1 MQASRIL
8 IVGGS
13 GFLGRHIVARLSA
26 QNRGV
31 IVPTRRRERARH
43 LVLLPTVEVVQTAIS
58 TDQEL
63 DALVSR
69 CDAVV
74 NLVGLLHSR
83 WGDPYGPDF
92 AAAHVELPRRLAA
105 SCARTGVRRLV
116 HVSALGVR
124 DDAAA
129 LPSMYLRSKSD
140 GERAIRETPGV
151 DWTIFRPSVV
161 FGPEDQFLNMFA
173 KLQRLFPVMPIA
185 RPDARF
191 QPVYVGDV
199 AQAVVHSL
207 DDAATVGKTYELAG
221 PEVFTLE
228 ELVRLAGRWSGHPRP
243 VVGLPYTLGQLQS
256 SLLEFAPGPTLMSR
270 DNFDSMKVDNVA
282 SGPIAP
288 ELGIVPTPLG
298 AVAPLYLPRR
308 GRLNEERSRA
318 HR

>member
-13 GFLGRHIVARLSA
+13 GFLGRHVVARLSA
-26 QNRGV
+26 QNRRV

-124 DDAAA
+124 DDATA

-199 AQAVVHSL
+199 AQAVVRAL

>member
-13 GFLGRHIVARLSA
+13 GFLGRHVVARLSA
-26 QNRGV
+26 QNRRV

-83 WGDPYGPDF
+83 WGAPYGPDF

-124 DDAAA
+124 DDATA

-199 AQAVVHSL
+199 AQAVVHAL

-256 SLLEFAPGPTLMSR
+256 SLLEYAPGPTLMSR

-298 AVAPLYLPRR
+298 AVAPLYLSRR